1 MSDESPKTPP
11 LRDGDPPREVQQLI
25 AEWRR
30 LVVVNREQLPH
41 VVQTH
46 GMRAA
51 EQWNVIYR
59 DRADIYERCANDLSA
74 LLTAA
79 GRDQKVQDLESRV
92 DEGQPQASAPTGST
106 ASSNEVAP
114 TCPTPATDPTCE
126 HGTAWDVHCCGC
138 HSGFLFDSRKCV
150 CF

>member
-1 MSDESPKTPP
+1 MSNEVPQHLA

-74 LLTAA
+74 LLHRCGVVPRE
-79 GRDQKVQDLESRV
+79 GRRV
-92 DEGQPQASAPTGST
+92 
-106 ASSNEVAP
+106 
-114 TCPTPATDPTCE
+114 C
-126 HGTAWDVHCCGC
+126 
-138 HSGFLFDSRKCV
+138 L
-150 CF
+150 